1 MSDLLIFWTA
11 RLVLVGAV
19 ACGAWAL
26 LARRTGSFGF
36 RLLWSATLL
45 VLIVHVAC
53 AYQFRHHWSH
63 AAAYADTA
71 RRSEELVGTPVGS
84 GLYWNDALLLWWAAD
99 VAWMW
104 AAPGSYRRR
113 SRWWSWALVGFL
125 AFMMVNAAIVF
136 AVGPARWMGIAGC
149 AVLLVCW
156 FVGRSAKFSTERE
169 RGTSVP

>member
-1 MSDLLIFWTA
+1 MSDLLILWTA

-26 LARRTGSFGF
+26 LARRPLADVRGF

-45 VLIVHVAC
+45 MLIVHVAC

-71 RRSEELVGTPVGS
+71 RRSKELVGTPVGS

-104 AAPGSYRRR
+104 TAPASYRHRP
-113 SRWWSWALVGFL
+113 RWWSWSLAGFL

-136 AVGPARWMGIAGC
+136 ATGPARWMGVAGC
-149 AVLLVCW
+149 VVLVVCW
-156 FVGRSAKFSTERE
+156 LVGRRSRTP
-169 RGTSVP
+169 T